1 MAESMWERAVRGF
14 EDIKGPDRPSTL
26 SQLHN
31 LGRICQMPSRLAEA
45 EATIERALEGM
56 MQALGPDG
64 PLTQTIVQG
73 LALLY
78 QNLGRMKEVMQVY
91 DQLTG

>member
-1 MAESMWERAVRGF
+1 
-14 EDIKGPDRPSTL
+14 
-26 SQLHN
+26 
-31 LGRICQMPSRLAEA
+31 
-45 EATIERALEGM
+45 

-78 QNLGRMKEVMQVY
+78 QNLGRMKEAMQVY

>member
-1 MAESMWERAVRGF
+1 MAEPMWERAVRGF
-14 EDIKGPDRPSTL
+14 EDIKGPDHPSTL
-26 SQLHN
+26 SQLYN
-31 LGRICQMPSRLAEA
+31 LGRIFQMLSRLAEA
-45 EATIERALEGM
+45 EATLERAFEGM

-73 LALLY
+73 LVLQF